1 MEREVPE
8 PKDKREKVILD
19 VLQANN
25 GLCMDDETDRLRLV
39 GVILQALTEMD
50 KAKKNMSTHNGDEH
64 Q

>member
-1 MEREVPE
+1 MERDVPG

-19 VLQANN
+19 VLQVNN

-39 GVILQALTEMD
+39 GEILQALTEMD
-50 KAKKNMSTHNGDEH
+50 NAKKNMSAHEGDE

>member
-50 KAKKNMSTHNGDEH
+50 NAKKNMSTHNGDE
-64 Q
+64 QQ

>member
-39 GVILQALTEMD
+39 GVLLQALTEMD
-50 KAKKNMSTHNGDEH
+50 NAKKNMSTHNGDE
-64 Q
+64 QQ